1 MKSCLIVQRR
11 FVCDISLWP
20 KEALVGDDVPIS
32 VIIMFYAFLHDYFP
46 TSIKLVIFFIY
57 LEIMKPHGFIF
68 Q

>member
-1 MKSCLIVQRR
+1 M
-11 FVCDISLWP
+11 
-20 KEALVGDDVPIS
+20 GDDVPIS